1 MLLLSAAEQSPSVS
15 RVSLIVTGNTR
26 GAIEPCGCSR
36 DRNRG
41 GLARRVAVVKRL
53 KAENPEALL
62 VDAGS
67 QTPDAESVEIVCGIL
82 AMTPYDAIGVGAADV
97 GLGDAFF
104 KAAGAHALPLVS
116 AAPEAPGDGS
126 ACPSMRFVSKGD
138 VRWAVTSVA
147 GPSSAKQ
154 NAPVVDHSALRARL
168 VPLMR
173 ATRGKAEVVVV
184 LSDLGCELDRVVF
197 QGGEG
202 ASAPDLVVSRGL
214 PDTEAHSGVWLVP
227 GPADADAV
235 VAVSGTRAEGW
246 SDLTVT
252 KFRVGSTDPQDPDA
266 RRAVSGYFAAQE
278 QALLLRAAERPADW
292 DTKPYAAAEECREC
306 HPKQHRAWQ
315 TTAHAQAVRTLK
327 DDGRL
332 VPECL
337 ACHSELYRRSK
348 LFPRDDPA
356 AWNGVECA
364 TCHGE
369 GILHAQIGT
378 KGAISRRV
386 AEKTCRGCHE
396 AEHDPGFEYEENVKL
411 VEHG

>member
-1 MLLLSAAEQSPSVS
+1 M
-15 RVSLIVTGNTR
+15 
-26 GAIEPCGCSR
+26 
-36 DRNRG
+36 
-41 GLARRVAVVKRL
+41 VKRL

-97 GLGDAFF
+97 GLGGAFF

-116 AAPEAPGDGS
+116 AAPETRGDGS
-126 ACPSMRFVSKGD
+126 ACPSIRFVSRGD

-154 NAPVVDHSALRARL
+154 KAPDVDHSALRARL
-168 VPLMR
+168 APIMR
-173 ATRGKAEVVVV
+173 AMRGKAEVVVV
-184 LSDLGCELDRVVF
+184 LSDLGCELDRIVF
-197 QGGEG
+197 GGGHG
-202 ASAPDLVVSRGL
+202 ASTPDLVVSRGL
-214 PDTEAHSGVWLVP
+214 REAEEQSGVWFVP

-306 HPKQHRAWQ
+306 HPGQYRAWQ

-327 DDGRL
+327 DNGRL

-348 LFPRDDPA
+348 LFPGDDPA